1 MTYNPVKW
9 KHNWFKEIAEAEA
22 DIAKCMA
29 DFICCVLDELKTE
42 RKLSVEEKIE
52 LFKRLILASAVKE
65 KAIADV
71 IKALSKVNKPKKAIG
86 DNVVDRSE
94 DD

>member
-9 KHNWFKEIAEAEA
+9 KDNWFREIAEAEA

-29 DFICCVLDELKTE
+29 EFICCVLDELKTE

-52 LFKRLILASAVKE
+52 LFKSLILASAVKE
-65 KAIADV
+65 KAIAAV
-71 IKALSKVNKPKKAIG
+71 IKALARVKQPKKAIG